1 MRLLDLFCGGGYMIE
16 SMPRPLL
23 YDLFS
28 GAGGTSMGYYR
39 AGFRVIG
46 VDNNPNSLKH
56 YPFESILMDV
66 FEFMRR
72 YMDDEYE
79 RAEAF
84 AASPPC
90 QGYSRLRHL
99 PWLRDREYP
108 MLIEPTREALQATGR
123 PWVIE
128 NVEDAPLLNGI
139 TLCGTMFGLKVYRH
153 RKFESNVL
161 LWGMAHKQHEHTIFP
176 GRMLNARYGGSQGVV
191 GVFGHSSCDGVQ
203 TAADALGIDWMTRD
217 ELTQAIPPAYC
228 EFIGRQL
235 LSALHDGE
243 HRLGGF

>member
-1 MRLLDLFCGGGYMIE
+1 MRA
-16 SMPRPLL
+16 LL
-23 YDLFS
+23 YDLFC
-28 GAGGTSMGYYR
+28 GAGGTTKGFQR

-46 VDNNPNSLKH
+46 IDNRLQPH
-56 YPFESILMDV
+56 YCGDDFILMDV
-66 FEFMRR
+66 FEFMHQ
-72 YMDDEYE
+72 YMNSKHE
-79 RAEAF
+79 RADAF

-161 LWGMAHKQHEHTIFP
+161 LWGLVHRRHEHVIFS
-176 GRMLNARYGGSQGVV
+176 GKLLNSRYNASSGII
-191 GVFGHSSCDGVQ
+191 GVFGHTSGAE
-203 TAADALGIDWMTRD
+203 AASDALGIDWMTRD
-217 ELTQAIPPAYC
+217 ELTQAIPPAYT
-228 EFIGRQL
+228 EYIGRQL
-235 LSALHDGE
+235 LAAIRQTRQVIILSGE
-243 HRLGGF
+243 E